1 MKPPISQDTINS
13 AILALANKIEQDTGI
28 ELNDSVYMQIED
40 EVASILD
47 QQFNNTGYN
56 NYN

>member
-13 AILALANKIEQDTGI
+13 AIFALANKIEQDTGI

>member
-13 AILALANKIEQDTGI
+13 AIFALANKIQQDTGI